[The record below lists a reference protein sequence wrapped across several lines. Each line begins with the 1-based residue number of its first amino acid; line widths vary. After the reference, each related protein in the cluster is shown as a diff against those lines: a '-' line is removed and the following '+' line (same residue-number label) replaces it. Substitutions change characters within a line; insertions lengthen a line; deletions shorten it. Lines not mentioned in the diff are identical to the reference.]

1 MVEIDELGFG
11 VLDMQV
17 FTRRS
22 QTLSNIVDIQVF
34 FLSHS
39 SNHSEFK
46 NSISAARA

>member
-22 QTLSNIVDIQVF
+22 QTLGNIVDIQVF

-46 NSISAARA
+46 NSISATRA